1 MKEDTQLAEDC
12 GKTME
17 TQNLACRRKAE
28 PKQVQMVSEAS
39 AWGHRAVWG
48 PGVLQTP
55 RKTAPGTGA
64 AACACPWGPHRPV
77 RSTDPLLL
85 SSLARSRYTIHQN

>member
-1 MKEDTQLAEDC
+1 MKEDTQLAEDR

-39 AWGHRAVWG
+39 VWGHRAVRG

-55 RKTAPGTGA
+55 RKTAAGTG
-64 AACACPWGPHRPV
+64 V
-77 RSTDPLLL
+77 LLVP
-85 SSLARSRYTIHQN
+85 ARGDLTGRFEAQTRCF